1 MIALPQKWSSTVSI
15 NPELMAKINALPDAK
30 LRTEILA
37 NLNDPDGKRHVA
49 YMKATNQKYTKDEQI
64 FDLMVETHNKVMEQ
78 RARREAR
85 MYRWRDDEMLA
96 FIAHFK
102 EIEPQKY
109 ADYLYQ
115 ERNGRQIDA
124 DLAWGMRGLEAQ
136 WHPGLNDE
144 DYSDL
149 FVKIRHY
156 AQAHLI

>member
-1 MIALPQKWSSTVSI
+1 MSI
-15 NPELMAKINALPDAK
+15 SPELIARINALPDEK
-30 LRTEILA
+30 LRANILA
-37 NLNDPDGKRHVA
+37 SLNSPGRKRHIKH
-49 YMKATNQKYTKDEQI
+49 MQATNQQYTTDEQI
-64 FDLMVETHNKVMEQ
+64 FDLMVNTHRKVMEQ
-78 RARREAR
+78 RALREAR

-102 EIEPQKY
+102 EVEPQKY

-124 DLAWGMRGLEAQ
+124 DLSWELHRLEEQ
-136 WHPGLNDE
+136 WHPGLDDE

-149 FVKIRHY
+149 FGKIRDY